1 MKKYLLTGL
10 SQAEVRWSMSYV
22 CLSWFAELGNGAI
35 QTITGPMQPFLAYNL
50 QTDTQT
56 INLVWTLG
64 FLGFLVGSLIT
75 SHIFTRCLNTSAKK
89 LLFMSAVMFITGL
102 ATLCL
107 PFIMNLPLLLIARF
121 IQFLG
126 YGLFLTA
133 DSIVLVFTLGPEGS
147 RPFMQA
153 LHFFVSIGFLTGTF
167 LVQPFLPS
175 KRELV
180 CMLESK
186 TNTTT
191 DVTPSGSNDEI
202 SNQPQEELVIPQ
214 LYGIQTICWPFIISG
229 VWCTLVAI
237 GYIVLTLRRS
247 LVMPQFYDEN
257 TNTKHKEF
265 GPKKLSYV
273 WKRIFLALVLQF
285 FAFSGALIRVFQSMS
300 TTFSMCGPL
309 QLETH
314 RAALTDTFY
323 SSGMCLGRLTS
334 TFLSTIILPSKLVIL
349 SMMGCIISTFLL
361 IFLAPLYYISLYI
374 GVFIMG
380 FFLSWQF
387 ASAFSWTSHHMNITG
402 KLSSIFFIGLGI
414 GSLSSP
420 PLAGW
425 MFMLSPMFVIYT
437 VGVMVL
443 CQSAAV
449 ACMWLVSNRK

>member
-1 MKKYLLTGL
+1 MSL
-10 SQAEVRWSMSYV
+10 SHVA
-22 CLSWFAELGNGAI
+22 
-35 QTITGPMQPFLAYNL
+35 GPMQPFLAYNL

-75 SHIFTRCLNTSAKK
+75 SHIFTRCLDTSAKK

-121 IQFLG
+121 IQVVQIFWACVWLVNNVMFIFQFLG

-314 RAALTDTFY
+314 R
-323 SSGMCLGRLTS
+323 
-334 TFLSTIILPSKLVIL
+334 
-349 SMMGCIISTFLL
+349 
-361 IFLAPLYYISLYI
+361 
-374 GVFIMG
+374 
-380 FFLSWQF
+380 
-387 ASAFSWTSHHMNITG
+387 
-402 KLSSIFFIGLGI
+402 
-414 GSLSSP
+414 
-420 PLAGW
+420 
-425 MFMLSPMFVIYT
+425 
-437 VGVMVL
+437 
-443 CQSAAV
+443 
-449 ACMWLVSNRK
+449 

>member
-1 MKKYLLTGL
+1 MNVIVSCCRPHAALPGLQPSDGHPDHQPGVDPGLPRLPGGQPHHQPHLHPLPQHLRQEAALHERCHVHHRPGHALSSLHHEPAAPPHCQIHPGCADLLSL
-10 SQAEVRWSMSYV
+10 
-22 CLSWFAELGNGAI
+22 CLACNVSN
-35 QTITGPMQPFLAYNL
+35 
-50 QTDTQT
+50 
-56 INLVWTLG
+56 
-64 FLGFLVGSLIT
+64 
-75 SHIFTRCLNTSAKK
+75 
-89 LLFMSAVMFITGL
+89 VMFI
-102 ATLCL
+102 
-107 PFIMNLPLLLIARF
+107 F
-121 IQFLG
+121 QFLG

-191 DVTPSGSNDEI
+191 DVTPSESNDEI

-314 RAALTDTFY
+314 R
-323 SSGMCLGRLTS
+323 
-334 TFLSTIILPSKLVIL
+334 
-349 SMMGCIISTFLL
+349 
-361 IFLAPLYYISLYI
+361 
-374 GVFIMG
+374 
-380 FFLSWQF
+380 
-387 ASAFSWTSHHMNITG
+387 
-402 KLSSIFFIGLGI
+402 
-414 GSLSSP
+414 
-420 PLAGW
+420 
-425 MFMLSPMFVIYT
+425 
-437 VGVMVL
+437 
-443 CQSAAV
+443 
-449 ACMWLVSNRK
+449 